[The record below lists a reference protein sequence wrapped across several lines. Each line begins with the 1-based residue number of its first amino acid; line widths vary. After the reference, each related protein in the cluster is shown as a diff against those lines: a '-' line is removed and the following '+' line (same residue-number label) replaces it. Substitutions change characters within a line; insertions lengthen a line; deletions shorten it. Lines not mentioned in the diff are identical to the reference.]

1 MSKWS
6 WNWQEAVKTFQFHD
20 REWSYFNY
28 LSQSVSYWIFFP
40 NDILII
46 LRGVIWFWKN
56 SFSAINRMR
65 QEKKDRI
72 MIMFWKK
79 RNFQN
84 EQTKFGQLSKW
95 PALRKVN
102 PILCLLFSCELI
114 QYFVQDFIWKNS
126 LNRIYNHLRAYIKIS
141 IFRIYDTNSISQL
154 TGYPKKSK
162 DFLQNLQFCQGYL
175 VP

>member
-1 MSKWS
+1 MFSKW
-6 WNWQEAVKTFQFHD
+6 FFDQFT
-20 REWSYFNY
+20 RCN
-28 LSQSVSYWIFFP
+28 L
-40 NDILII
+40 ILE
-46 LRGVIWFWKN
+46 K
-56 SFSAINRMR
+56 SFSVINRIR

-84 EQTKFGQLSKW
+84 EQTKFGHLSKW

-102 PILCLLFSCELI
+102 PILCLLFSCKLI
-114 QYFVQDFIWKNS
+114 EYFVQDFVWKNS
-126 LNRIYNHLRAYIKIS
+126 LDRIYNHLRTYKDIN
-141 IFRIYDTNSISQL
+141 FRIYDTNSFRQP

>member
-1 MSKWS
+1 MLLLL
-6 WNWQEAVKTFQFHD
+6 
-20 REWSYFNY
+20 
-28 LSQSVSYWIFFP
+28 LSESISARKSLWKCFP
-40 NDILII
+40 NDFLIN

-102 PILCLLFSCELI
+102 PILCLLFSCKLI
-114 QYFVQDFIWKNS
+114 EYFVQCKHFVWNHF
-126 LNRIYNHLRAYIKIS
+126 LGWIYIHLLL
-141 IFRIYDTNSISQL
+141 Q
-154 TGYPKKSK
+154 
-162 DFLQNLQFCQGYL
+162 FLQYATNRLPKNKIQRFPSKL
-175 VP
+175 VILYQDTLYHNNGFHQIAHCRVAFWS